1 MDNMPALI
9 QYLLKLSV
17 SLAVVYLFY
26 QLVLRRI
33 TFYNWNR
40 WYLLGYSLL
49 SFLIPFIDISPVLQQ
64 QEWNDSQIVQW
75 VPVFSYGT
83 TGSTTPVNETL
94 AVSNS
99 WSAWEIM
106 MMVFVIGV
114 MIMALRLLIQV
125 ISFRRM
131 KKKAKL
137 VTIDEMKLYEVDA
150 SIIPFSFGNSIF
162 VNPALHSTKELE
174 EIIRHEFVHVKQRH
188 SIDIIWGELLCLFNW
203 YNPFAWL
210 IRASIRQ
217 NLEFIADNKVLQHGI
232 DRKQYQ
238 YLLLKVIGNHQFS
251 IANQFNFS
259 SLKKRIAMM
268 NKIKSAKVH
277 LLRFLFVLPL
287 LAVLLVSFREKIS
300 RLLHDDKI
308 KTEAAINEE
317 APTPVPQLQTMY
329 VAGKIV
335 DQKTYEPMANISLK
349 VLIDN
354 KLIATLK
361 SDAEGY
367 YYLAD
372 EISKRKG
379 KGGKPMY
386 EILIDNPA
394 YYRVNGG
401 TLANTGNESG
411 LYHTIFLASKKVKGR
426 SVAYD
431 LGIPVT
437 DVLNAT
443 DPNGFVKAEIARI
456 SDEKIEK
463 NKEDKKT
470 QAEFLSK
477 HPAPADWF
485 TLYNGRLFSKE
496 GKLLGDPGKI
506 RFYIMDEP
514 ATYQQVNEKFRDAK
528 ELPQYTGSWKEGE
541 GWLEMVFITD
551 EYNKPAPPAS
561 LMNAAN
567 VQKISVNNFIYMD
580 LSGKVIY
587 VNGRRNTTKG
597 FNGMMLGKS
606 GEVKKNVYAIHQKT
620 MKNVFVFKNELA
632 RYYHPNAS
640 EVYWIEMNNGVE
652 VLNRP
657 KFAGYTYT
665 DTIPKRPNSKGYYVN
680 IIGVGGDCTVLVTD
694 KNNKEVKRILMN
706 DWDAK
711 EEYYTNLY
719 GEILPPPPP
728 DPPAPPVPVASTG
741 MDDFLK
747 RNPDVAD
754 VDWVQQ
760 DVKDDRVKSGIKISR
775 VTITKK
781 DGNKEY
787 YDLGKADEMAALKK
801 KYGKLPLPLAPPTPP
816 IKGSPSQPPSASEI
830 GAPGMPAEPPAP
842 PKPPKPIK
850 TETDVTGHIT
860 ITPSLAYEKSSSKP
874 VVNGSY
880 ELIAD
885 TLMWIPLTR
894 TLEFR
899 GVDKQLKNSRIVG
912 KFTISNLNNDPYILV
927 DGKEFNLMYQSYA
940 EYGKMLKVTFLS
952 KTEAMKKYGMKG
964 KNGAIEIVPFG
975 C

>member
-1 MDNMPALI
+1 MDNIPALI

-17 SLAVVYLFY
+17 SMAVVYLFY

-40 WYLLGYSLL
+40 WYLLGYSVLC
-49 SFLIPFIDISPVLQQ
+49 FLIPFIDISPVLQQ

-75 VPVFSYGT
+75 LPALSYGT
-83 TGSTTPVNETL
+83 TETTITVGETVS
-94 AVSNS
+94 VSNS
-99 WSAWEIM
+99 WSAWDITK
-106 MMVFVIGV
+106 VIFVVGV
-114 MIMALRLLIQV
+114 IIMALRLLIQV
-125 ISFRRM
+125 ISFRRLM
-131 KKKAKL
+131 KKAKL

-238 YLLLKVIGNHQFS
+238 YLLLKVMGNHQFS

-287 LAVLLVSFREKIS
+287 LAILLVSFREKIS
-300 RLLHDDKI
+300 RLLHDDKA
-308 KTEAAINEE
+308 KTETAINEE
-317 APTPVPQLQTMY
+317 TAAPTPALQNMY
-329 VAGKIV
+329 VAGKVV
-335 DQKTYEPMANISLK
+335 DQNTYEPMANVPLK
-349 VLIDN
+349 VFVND

-361 SDAEGY
+361 TDAEGY
-367 YYLAD
+367 YYYAD
-372 EISKRKG
+372 EIGKRQG
-379 KGGKPMY
+379 EKPMY

-401 TLANTGNESG
+401 TTANTGNESG

-426 SVAYD
+426 SIAYD
-431 LGIPVT
+431 LGIP
-437 DVLNAT
+437 AT
-443 DPNGFVKAEIARI
+443 EVSKAMDQFGFVKAEIARI
-456 SDEKIEK
+456 SDEMIEQ
-463 NKEDKKT
+463 NKEERKIS
-470 QAEFLSK
+470 AEFLSQN
-477 HPAPADWF
+477 PSPSEWF
-485 TLYNGRLFSKE
+485 TLYKGRIFSKQGRLM
-496 GKLLGDPGKI
+496 GDENKV

-514 ATYQQVNEKFRDAK
+514 ITYQQVNEKFRDVK
-528 ELPQYTGSWKEGE
+528 ELPHYTGSWKEGE
-541 GWLEMVFITD
+541 GWREMNFMSD
-551 EYNKPAPPAS
+551 EYNKVAPPAD
-561 LMNAAN
+561 LMLAAN
-567 VQKISVNNFIYMD
+567 VKKISVDDFIHTD
-580 LSGKVIY
+580 LNGKIVY

-597 FNGMMLGKS
+597 FNGMMFGKP
-606 GEVKKNVYAIHQKT
+606 GAKKNMYSIQQKAI
-620 MKNVFVFKNELA
+620 KNVFIFKNELA
-632 RYYHPNAS
+632 HYYHPIAS

-652 VLNRP
+652 VINRP

-665 DTIPKRPNSKGYYVN
+665 DTIPKKPNSKGYYVE

-694 KNNKEVKRILMN
+694 KNHKEIKRILLN

-711 EEYYTNLY
+711 EDYYTNLY
-719 GEILPPPPP
+719 GMILPPAVEQPPV
-728 DPPAPPVPVASTG
+728 PPAPPSPVASIPLTPS
-741 MDDFLK
+741 K
-747 RNPDVAD
+747 
-754 VDWVQQ
+754 
-760 DVKDDRVKSGIKISR
+760 
-775 VTITKK
+775 TKV
-781 DGNKEY
+781 
-787 YDLGKADEMAALKK
+787 
-801 KYGKLPLPLAPPTPP
+801 PPTPP
-816 IKGSPSQPPSASEI
+816 MPGKI
-830 GAPGMPAEPPAP
+830 GAPGAPAAPVGDPPLP
-842 PKPPKPIK
+842 PKPVK
-850 TETDVTGHIT
+850 TEIDVTGHIT
-860 ITPSLAYEKSSSKP
+860 ITPSLAYEKSPVTKP
-874 VVNGSY
+874 VINGSY

-899 GVDKQLKNSRIVG
+899 GVDQQLKNSRIAG
-912 KFTISNLNNDPYILV
+912 KFTINDVRNDPYILV
-927 DGKEFNLMYQSYA
+927 DGKEFDPSYQTYA
-940 EYGKMLKVTFLS
+940 EFGKTLKITFLS
-952 KTEAMKKYGMKG
+952 KTEAVKKYGAKG